1 MKKFVKLLLLVCVSF
16 AFIACQKEE
25 TVKKSNDDKEVTDT
39 RYYVKYVVSPKSIYI
54 FKNGSITVSTDKGSA
69 TFSQVSMD
77 ETFGPVS
84 KGFVCSLKAKHLSD
98 ESMALAQT
106 TYNAYIYVSYN
117 NEPFALKAST
127 SVDSKKDIN
136 LIYTIDF

>member
-1 MKKFVKLLLLVCVSF
+1 MKKFVKLLLVVCVSL
-16 AFIACQKEE
+16 AFIACSKE
-25 TVKKSNDDKEVTDT
+25 DKVNGDN

-84 KGFVCSLKAKHLSD
+84 KGFVCGIYAKHLSD
-98 ESMALAQT
+98 ESLAQT

-127 SVDSKKDIN
+127 SVDSKTDIN
-136 LIYTIDF
+136 LSYAIDF